1 MRGVHETRVPV
12 GDASLYVRTIGQG
25 RTTIIL
31 HGGPDF
37 DHAYLLPDLDR
48 LKDAFQLIYYD
59 QRGRGRSAD
68 NVQPQDVTLASD
80 VEDLDSVRRHF
91 RLDAPVI
98 LGHSWGTVL
107 ALEYALRHPAHVS
120 HLVLINPAPVSA
132 RDFALMR
139 EAYLQKLGAQMDRQ
153 REIMASAAYQ
163 DGEPEA
169 VAARYRIHFAPALQ
183 RPDDYEKLMTT
194 MQAQFVSQG
203 KAGIIKA
210 RAIEDQLMR
219 DTWQMAD
226 YDLLPKLRTLSV
238 PTLVITGDH
247 DFIPV
252 DVSEHIVRALPNA
265 KLVTDQGLRPPSST
279 PTSTRSSPR
288 SSSATTRAA
297 RPAGHRRRGRRAGR
311 ELRGQGARRAHAD
324 GRPQARRLCPEA
336 VVVPAAHGGLRE
348 ASKAVFEIFETRRRW
363 WRASRSTRRSSTCA
377 G

>member
-1 MRGVHETRVPV
+1 MRVPLAVIGLAAMLLASFSSQSPRAQATSTTREVHETRVPV
-12 GDASLYVRTIGQG
+12 GDTSLYVRTVGQG

-68 NVQPQDVTLASD
+68 NVQPQDVTLASE

-132 RDFALMR
+132 RDFARMR

-252 DVSEHIVRALPNA
+252 DVSEHIARALPNA
-265 KLVTDQGLRPPSST
+265 KLVTIKDCGHFTYLECPSEVR
-279 PTSTRSSPR
+279 RSVDEFFR
-288 SSSATTRAA
+288 S
-297 RPAGHRRRGRRAGR
+297 
-311 ELRGQGARRAHAD
+311 AD
-324 GRPQARRLCPEA
+324 GNERDKIHR
-336 VVVPAAHGGLRE
+336 
-348 ASKAVFEIFETRRRW
+348 
-363 WRASRSTRRSSTCA
+363 
-377 G
+377 